1 MTEQKR
7 KLSAKQLLADIGSG
21 MTDRDLAKKY
31 ELTAAQLQSVFQ
43 KLANAG
49 LLDSARLDKQAASFN
64 AEPTPAQTPRAP
76 QTREALPQAP
86 SQEPVSHLATAAPF
100 ILNAV
105 SGLKGEW
112 KAILSEDRLKLE
124 SADGNHSVEIP
135 NSEADEK
142 LQLTESSIFPPF
154 LLLFEPKRTAFK
166 LDPDQLR
173 LFKEW
178 FGPPTPAR
186 LRRVLKP
193 RFSFCIAI
201 GILYLVLSIP
211 LPGDPQ
217 SGMDPVPFDPIGA
230 FLGVSLLA
238 LALLAK
244 FRPSRTLLVLDAIW
258 FLLLAVNVGIGI
270 YSGNSPWWLILGA
283 LLIWSAFEA
292 FRDYQRLKIDHSVS
306 AGEEAARPIAPQ

>member
-1 MTEQKR
+1 MAEQKR
-7 KLSAKQLLADIGSG
+7 KLSAKQLLADISAG
-21 MTDRDLAKKY
+21 MTDQDLAKKY
-31 ELTAAQLQSVFQ
+31 ELTAEQLQSVFQ

-49 LLDSARLDKQAASFN
+49 LLDTAKVGARSASVET
-64 AEPTPAQTPRAP
+64 EPTPAQ
-76 QTREALPQAP
+76 QTISHAAAA
-86 SQEPVSHLATAAPF
+86 EPF
-100 ILNAV
+100 MLNAV

-112 KAILSEDRLKLE
+112 KALLSQDRLKLE
-124 SADGNHSVEIP
+124 SADGNHVVEIP

-166 LDPDQLR
+166 LDPDQLGR
-173 LFKEW
+173 LKEW

-186 LRRVLKP
+186 LQRVLKP

-201 GILYLVLSIP
+201 GILYLVVSIP
-211 LPGDPQ
+211 LPGDPV
-217 SGMDPVPFDPIGA
+217 SGMDPIPFDPVGA

-244 FRPSRTLLVLDAIW
+244 FRPSRILLLLDAIW

-270 YSGNSPWWLILGA
+270 YSGNSPWWLLLGA
-283 LLIWSAFEA
+283 VLIWSAFEA
-292 FRDYQRLKIDHSVS
+292 YRDFQRLKIDHSVS
-306 AGEEAARPIAPQ
+306 AGGEVAKPVAPQ

>member
-1 MTEQKR
+1 LKAAAHQADAHVPATEPI
-7 KLSAKQLLADIGSG
+7 L
-21 MTDRDLAKKY
+21 
-31 ELTAAQLQSVFQ
+31 
-43 KLANAG
+43 
-49 LLDSARLDKQAASFN
+49 
-64 AEPTPAQTPRAP
+64 
-76 QTREALPQAP
+76 
-86 SQEPVSHLATAAPF
+86 
-100 ILNAV
+100 LNAV

-112 KAILSEDRLKLE
+112 KAFLSEDRLKLE
-124 SADGNHSVEIP
+124 SADGNHVVEIP

-166 LDPDQLR
+166 LDPDQLSR
-173 LFKEW
+173 LKEW

-211 LPGDPQ
+211 LSGDPVA
-217 SGMDPVPFDPIGA
+217 GMDPIPFDPIGA

-244 FRPSRTLLVLDAIW
+244 FRPSRILLLLDAIW
-258 FLLLAVNVGIGI
+258 FLLLAVSVGFGI
-270 YSGNSPWWLILGA
+270 YSGNSPWWLLLGA
-283 LLIWSAFEA
+283 VLIWSAFDA
-292 FRDYQRLKIDHSVS
+292 YRDFQRLKIDHSVS
-306 AGEEAARPIAPQ
+306 ADGEVAKPIAPQ